1 MKIDFWG
8 ATDDVTGSM
17 TLLTFPQGKVLIDC
31 GMNQGSDESHKK
43 DLLTLPFNP
52 TEIDAIILTHAHFDH
67 CGYIPKLVKDGFRGK
82 IICTAATMKLARVIM
97 ADSAKIQERESEE
110 KLTIPFYTTIDV
122 TMASSLFRVKLFNT
136 PFSVAGVSMTFR
148 PAGHILGAASVH
160 IQDQTTLVF
169 SGDLGRMGDPII
181 PNAMRCPQAD
191 IVVMEST
198 YGGKDRSGVLENDL
212 YTFLVK
218 IFEEKK
224 VGIIA
229 SFAVARAQL
238 LITLIHRFFDRHPQ
252 YKSRLV
258 IDGPMMKEANKIYKE
273 FASDTNLS
281 SSVYEAIDEVDSIDS
296 VGEWESLKKKDGP
309 LIIISSSG
317 MVTGGRIWRHLK
329 NWQSDKNALLFLPG
343 YQAEGTAGRRLSE
356 GYRDIVDGNGEGITW
371 QGEIIHSDAFSSH
384 ADQSE
389 LLDWVSDLKKET
401 KIFLLH
407 GEEKSKQALKE
418 KLHSLGLKDVTIA
431 TRRLEISTEV

>member
-1 MKIDFWG
+1 VK
-8 ATDDVTGSM
+8 
-17 TLLTFPQGKVLIDC
+17 TLEWKNKFEIGDLTC
-31 GMNQGSDESHKK
+31 
-43 DLLTLPFNP
+43 
-52 TEIDAIILTHAHFDH
+52 HF
-67 CGYIPKLVKDGFRGK
+67 L
-82 IICTAATMKLARVIM
+82 
-97 ADSAKIQERESEE
+97 
-110 KLTIPFYTTIDV
+110 
-122 TMASSLFRVKLFNT
+122 
-136 PFSVAGVSMTFR
+136 
-148 PAGHILGAASVH
+148 PAGHILGASSVV
-160 IQDQTTLVF
+160 IKSPTKSLMF
-169 SGDLGRMGDPII
+169 SGDLGRQDDPLLPAIEKAPKVDTLI
-181 PNAMRCPQAD
+181 
-191 IVVMEST
+191 MEST
-198 YGGKDRSGVLENDL
+198 YGGKNRSGDYKKDL
-212 YTFLVK
+212 HSFLATVSTQSR
-218 IFEEKK
+218 

-229 SFAVARAQL
+229 SFAVARAQTL
-238 LITLIHRFFDRHPQ
+238 LTLIHEFFEEYPQ
-252 YKSRLV
+252 YKVRVVADS
-258 IDGPMMKEANKIYKE
+258 PMMKEANKTYKE

-371 QGEIIHSDAFSSH
+371 QGEIMHSDAFSSH

-418 KLHSLGLKDVTIA
+418 KLHSLGFKEVTIA

>member
-17 TLLTFPQGKVLIDC
+17 TLLTFDQGKVLIDC
-31 GMNQGSDESHKK
+31 GMTQGSGEAEKK
-43 DLLTLPFNP
+43 NLLKTPFAP
-52 TEIDAIILTHAHFDH
+52 HEIDAVILTHAHLDH
-67 CGYIPKLVKDGFRGK
+67 CGYIPKLVKDGFRGE
-82 IICTAATMKLARVIM
+82 IICTAATMKLAKVIM
-97 ADSAKIQERESEE
+97 SDSARLQENESEE
-110 KLTIPFYTTIDV
+110 RLTQPLYTTIDV
-122 TMASSLFRVKLFNT
+122 TVATSLFRVKPFNQA
-136 PFSVAGVSMTFR
+136 FSVAGVSMTFR
-148 PAGHILGAASVH
+148 PAGHILGAASVY
-160 IQDQTTLVF
+160 IQDETSVVF
-169 SGDLGRMGDPII
+169 SGDLGRIGDPII
-181 PNAMRCPQAD
+181 PNAMRCPPAD

-198 YGGKDRSGVLENDL
+198 YGGKDRSGILENDL
-212 YTFLVK
+212 HTFLVK

-238 LITLIHRFFDRHPQ
+238 LITLIHRFFDRNPQ

-296 VGEWESLKKKDGP
+296 LGEWESLKKKSGP
-309 LIIISSSG
+309 LVIISSSG

-329 NWQSDKNALLFLPG
+329 NWQSDENALLFLPG

-356 GYRDIVDGNGEGITW
+356 GHREIADSNGEAIVW
-371 QGEIIHSDAFSSH
+371 KGEIMHSDAFSSH

-389 LLDWVSDLKKET
+389 LLDWVADINKET
-401 KIFLLH
+401 NIFLLH
-407 GEEKSKQALKE
+407 GEEKSKLALKD
-418 KLHSLGLKDVTIA
+418 KLNELGYKNVTIA
-431 TRRLEISTEV
+431 SRGLEFK